1 MFVPCSPF
9 TLTICSC
16 KGLCTAERVD
26 MNMHV
31 VPGAVLHALFQNVR

>member
-9 TLTICSC
+9 TLTIRSC
-16 KGLCTAERVD
+16 KGVYTAERVD

-31 VPGAVLHALFQNVR
+31 VQGAVLHALFQNVR